1 MGIRHTVRRFDS
13 HSEAEEAD
21 RAYYRSLTPQ
31 QRLDLLI
38 ELVYGNRDPNDP
50 LPKDLREFV
59 ESFRSHGVE
68 YVIVGGYALA
78 FHGHPR
84 YTGDLDF
91 LVRATQENAE
101 RVHRA
106 IVSFGF
112 ASIDVSPEDFTREGQ
127 VVQLG
132 QPPNRIDILT
142 SLTGVSFDEVWN
154 SRVSGTIAGLKVSLI
169 DRDSLIKN
177 KRALGRAQDLADI
190 AALEQ
195 T

>member
-1 MGIRHTVRRFDS
+1 MT
-13 HSEAEEAD
+13 
-21 RAYYRSLTPQ
+21 
-31 QRLDLLI
+31 
-38 ELVYGNRDPNDP
+38 
-50 LPKDLREFV
+50 
-59 ESFRSHGVE
+59 
-68 YVIVGGYALA
+68 
-78 FHGHPR
+78 
-84 YTGDLDF
+84 DF
-91 LVRATQENAE
+91 LVRATRVNAE

-112 ASIDVSPEDFTREGQ
+112 ASIDVSPEDFTREGH
-127 VVQLG
+127 VVELG

-177 KRALGRAQDLADI
+177 KRAVGRAQDLADV